1 METLLLITLLA
12 TSQAYAELGT
22 VMQITDGDTIK
33 VQTITQVQTGGQT
46 QTQTQTKK
54 FDVRFYCADTPESVM
69 VGKQK
74 AQIVNGLNY
83 GTMAT
88 DYLKTLIKVGDTVD
102 VNCNKLD
109 QWNRDVCVI
118 IKDGLNVNLQMIKDG
133 YAVVLEDYCPKRKGA
148 EYYKA
153 LQNARNA
160 KVGLWATGEI
170 PYPQTFRNCV
180 KYKQKPDCNA

>member
-22 VMQITDGDTIK
+22 VMQIKDGDTIK
-33 VQTITQVQTGGQT
+33 VQTITQTQVDG

-54 FDVRFYCADTPESVM
+54 LDVRFYCVDTPESVM

-88 DYLKTLIKVGDTVD
+88 DYLKTLVKVGDTVE
-102 VNCNKLD
+102 VNCNKVD
-109 QWNRDVCVI
+109 QWKRDVCVI
-118 IKDGLNVNLQMIKDG
+118 IKDGLNVNLQMIKGG
-133 YAVVLEDYCPKRKGA
+133 YAVVLKEYCPKRKGA

-153 LQNARNA
+153 LENARNA
-160 KVGLWATGEI
+160 KVGLWQYGEI
-170 PYPQTFRNCV
+170 PSPQTFRNCV

>member
-1 METLLLITLLA
+1 MKTLLLITLLA

-33 VQTITQVQTGGQT
+33 VQTVT
-46 QTQTQTKK
+46 QTQTQGQTQTKK
-54 FDVRFYCADTPESVM
+54 LDVRFHCTDTPESVM

-88 DYLKTLIKVGDTVD
+88 DYLKTLIKVGDTVE

-118 IKDGLNVNLQMIKDG
+118 IKDGLNINLQMIKGG
-133 YAVVLEDYCPKRKGA
+133 YAVVLKEYCPKRQNL
-148 EYYKA
+148 EYYNT
-153 LQNARNA
+153 LENAKNT